1 MEMDQKKVG
10 MFLAQTRK
18 QKGLTQKNLAERLM
32 ISDKTVSKWET
43 GKSMVDPSLMIPLCE
58 VLEISVNELLSGE
71 RLDASDYSRKAEENM
86 IHLMKEKDQERKSRR
101 KEIWMTVIGEL
112 LLVLLIALA
121 LLEIGG
127 MQAFQYNI
135 FDIIDFG
142 FLLVADIILLLM
154 TGLTKDFGRAIRCMF
169 KGTEGASRKKV
180 ERALCAVR
188 MISTGSLLMGVLIA
202 VMVLL
207 VMLYNLDDLYAFGPG
222 VARALVSVGYG
233 FFIAILL
240 NAVRVRLELALQE
253 MPVVSDFSVAETD

>member
-71 RLDASDYSRKAEENM
+71 RLDESDYSLKAEENM

-101 KEIWMTVIGEL
+101 KEIWMTMIGEL

-121 LLEIGG
+121 LIEIGG
-127 MQAFQYNI
+127 MQAFQYI

-154 TGLTKDFGRAIRCMF
+154 TGLTKDFGRAIRFMF
-169 KGTEGASRKKV
+169 KGTEGASRKKM

-188 MISTGSLLMGVLIA
+188 MISAGSLLMGALIA

-207 VMLYNLDDLYAFGPG
+207 VMLYNLEDLYAYGPG
-222 VARALVSVGYG
+222 VSRALVSVGYG

-253 MPVVSDFSVAETD
+253 MPVLSDRE